1 MARNKNLI
9 AASKAKEDEFYT
21 RMADITDEL
30 FYYRKFFEGKVIFC
44 NCDDPYESNFF
55 KFFALK
61 FNAWRLKKLICTCYD
76 GSSIAGNELPFDE
89 LKEPNHRKAYKY
101 ELTEVSD
108 LNGDGATDLLDVRLF
123 LEKHPPELL
132 KGNGSFDSEECV
144 ALLDEADIVVTNP
157 PFSRFRDYINLLVEH
172 KKQFLIIG
180 NKNNITYKDVFPL
193 IKGNKVWLGY
203 NAGRMKFVIPRIYDS
218 TKKNIKIMPDGTIIS
233 SMGNTCWFTNIPH
246 NRRKED
252 IDLYRKYDPILYPKF
267 DNYDAIFVKSC
278 GDIPM
283 DYDGCM
289 AVPPDF
295 ILHYNPE
302 QFEILGIT
310 DRDNNSG
317 QKTKVYTKSDAPNY
331 SDLNRRGV
339 LKVGSSYKL
348 CWPTIIIR
356 KKK

>member
-180 NKNNITYKDVFPL
+180 NQNNITYKDVFPL

-218 TKKNIKIMPDGTIIS
+218 TKKNFS
-233 SMGNTCWFTNIPH
+233 
-246 NRRKED
+246 R
-252 IDLYRKYDPILYPKF
+252 
-267 DNYDAIFVKSC
+267 
-278 GDIPM
+278 
-283 DYDGCM
+283 
-289 AVPPDF
+289 
-295 ILHYNPE
+295 
-302 QFEILGIT
+302 
-310 DRDNNSG
+310 
-317 QKTKVYTKSDAPNY
+317 
-331 SDLNRRGV
+331 
-339 LKVGSSYKL
+339 
-348 CWPTIIIR
+348 
-356 KKK
+356 